1 MKNESIGGW
10 NCQCYSTISPSLTT
24 YLSICPLS
32 RPCSSVSSCRP
43 NIVPTLVYK
52 YSLIHYSMGHE
63 PVGIV
68 DSFLQDIRAV
78 FVQLGVALPILHD
91 TTYLQVFLPMYGHGL
106 LVFLEDA
113 VSILDLSVLV
123 SAGNFRLKCH
133 SGNSSFHHLLE
144 HDLLLLVV
152 SPRSFPLSSNVER
165 YFLPLIGSLR

>member
-1 MKNESIGGW
+1 MSIHSNEKFRVKNESIGGW

-32 RPCSSVSSCRP
+32 RPCSSVSCRP

-52 YSLIHYSMGHE
+52 YSMIHYSMGHE

-91 TTYLQVFLPMYGHGL
+91 TTYLQVFLLQCTVIDCWFSWKML
-106 LVFLEDA
+106 SQFL
-113 VSILDLSVLV
+113 INL
-123 SAGNFRLKCH
+123 C
-133 SGNSSFHHLLE
+133 
-144 HDLLLLVV
+144 
-152 SPRSFPLSSNVER
+152 
-165 YFLPLIGSLR
+165 